1 MKVKQQHF
9 NSLMINKKNDN
20 KNEKNTKKNSSLS
33 EFSFRNENLN
43 KSFSFSLDNK
53 YDLNKIFYEQNQEEL
68 IKNKLEK
75 LSVFGKKLLN
85 SNEKLI
91 TNNNFIDEIILNDK
105 FITPNK
111 KNNNK
116 INKKPVKSF
125 STTHLKITKKINV
138 YKYNNIN
145 NKEIK
150 NKIIKSP
157 NQFSNKLLLKEIQNK
172 NTIKINPININKFIN
187 KPQKIKN
194 IQSNNFSHKKN
205 LSLSKSFNL
214 PYKNLI
220 TINKKR
226 KKTNSMDNKKI
237 NIMNKTNFKFPKII
251 KNTLNAMI
259 DFQNIF
265 GKKFENAFFII
276 NKMTEL
282 DKDNCIYSLLQLVNE
297 LNNQNLNYF
306 EKYEQLKKDNINKE
320 KLLKESNKEII
331 NLQKI
336 NNNFLNY
343 NENENNK
350 KNKSHSIN
358 KKYLNHR
365 KNKSTNLNSFDK
377 LTLESFNNINNKKYN
392 NNNNKKIN
400 SSNKNKKK

>member
-9 NSLMINKKNDN
+9 NSLMINYKNDN

-150 NKIIKSP
+150 NKIIKSS

-336 NNNFLNY
+336 NNNIMNH
-343 NENENNK
+343 NETDFIN
-350 KNKSHSIN
+350 KNKSHSIKN
-358 KKYLNHR
+358 KYLKHR
-365 KNKSTNLNSFDK
+365 KNKSTNLISFEK
-377 LTLESFNNINNKKYN
+377 LSLESINNKKEN
-392 NNNNKKIN
+392 IKKIN
-400 SSNKNKKK
+400 LNVNSNKNKNIKK

>member
-20 KNEKNTKKNSSLS
+20 KNKKNTKKNSSLS

-150 NKIIKSP
+150 NKIIKSS

-194 IQSNNFSHKKN
+194 IQSNNFSHKK
-205 LSLSKSFNL
+205 
-214 PYKNLI
+214 
-220 TINKKR
+220 
-226 KKTNSMDNKKI
+226 
-237 NIMNKTNFKFPKII
+237 
-251 KNTLNAMI
+251 
-259 DFQNIF
+259 
-265 GKKFENAFFII
+265 
-276 NKMTEL
+276 
-282 DKDNCIYSLLQLVNE
+282 IYHY
-297 LNNQNLNYF
+297 QNLLIYH
-306 EKYEQLKKDNINKE
+306 I
-320 KLLKESNKEII
+320 
-331 NLQKI
+331 KI
-336 NNNFLNY
+336 
-343 NENENNK
+343 
-350 KNKSHSIN
+350 
-358 KKYLNHR
+358 
-365 KNKSTNLNSFDK
+365 
-377 LTLESFNNINNKKYN
+377 
-392 NNNNKKIN
+392 
-400 SSNKNKKK
+400 